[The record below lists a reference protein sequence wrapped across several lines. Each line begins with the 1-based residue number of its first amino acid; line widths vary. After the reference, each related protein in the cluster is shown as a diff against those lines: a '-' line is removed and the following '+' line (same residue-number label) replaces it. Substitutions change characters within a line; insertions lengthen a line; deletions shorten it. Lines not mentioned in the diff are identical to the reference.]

1 MLTYYILSL
10 LLSLIFSCNRSTTS
24 GTSCHTY
31 EVTTSD
37 ITSYKEPHPSE
48 NTGDYYCCFVHA
60 NFVVEGEI
68 KECHA
73 FYKGH
78 IDNNNVMNT
87 ISMIERAEYDFYE
100 NKADVIS
107 LDCGAEW
114 KNVGYIVII
123 LVVLLGL

>member
-1 MLTYYILSL
+1 
-10 LLSLIFSCNRSTTS
+10 
-24 GTSCHTY
+24 
-31 EVTTSD
+31 
-37 ITSYKEPHPSE
+37 
-48 NTGDYYCCFVHA
+48 
-60 NFVVEGEI
+60 
-68 KECHA
+68 
-73 FYKGH
+73 
-78 IDNNNVMNT
+78 MNT